1 MPQRMLCS
9 DTPLHTNNSSL
20 LSTYFLTE
28 DLSLLG
34 LPLSHSSCYC
44 NSVSSS
50 KLWLLNMWAMCPQC
64 QTQRQLQQMLR
75 EALKCIKDQHS
86 ILLNEP
92 HNLAGLLPTSI
103 SISSINR
110 RQNNSSFLCL
120 IQPLIVPDQILFP
133 RGYSFCSIGN
143 CVLDKMQELLS
154 ANLKCSR
161 KARRCVSGL
170 LKTLTNHITAL
181 ALMEL
186 TKHCWEQ
193 HGHSSDQRTLAG
205 ENSCLSEWQ
214 QIHKT
219 TVRSEVFSL
228 FISAP

>member
-1 MPQRMLCS
+1 MGYVPTMPNTETASTMQRK
-9 DTPLHTNNSSL
+9 T
-20 LSTYFLTE
+20 
-28 DLSLLG
+28 
-34 LPLSHSSCYC
+34 
-44 NSVSSS
+44 
-50 KLWLLNMWAMCPQC
+50 
-64 QTQRQLQQMLR
+64 
-75 EALKCIKDQHS
+75 LKCIKDQHN

-120 IQPLIVPDQILFP
+120 IQPLIVPDQIQAP
-133 RGYSFCSIGN
+133 RGYSFCSVGN

-154 ANLKCSR
+154 ANAKHSR

-186 TKHCWEQ
+186 TKHCWDQ
-193 HGHSSDQRTLAG
+193 HGHSSGQKTLAS
-205 ENSCLSEWQ
+205 SCLSERQ
-214 QIHKT
+214 QIHRT
-219 TVRSEVFSL
+219 TVRSGFFPCFV
-228 FISAP
+228 SAP